1 MDLEYQKRLVSYLF
15 NDRKAISL
23 ASNIDKGIVD
33 DPALGELIGVWKS
46 YVLKY
51 RRSPDE
57 IIVRRIIDREA
68 ENQKDLD
75 QETVDDLKMTLKSVV
90 SLEYDDLQRQDVI
103 QYTKKRFIDSMTNE
117 LIKGRASMSSEKLVE
132 KTRSLIGR
140 FNLLGSTD
148 IEDSGI
154 FVVKDPK
161 KLHGSIPKGT
171 PTFIPQLNSVM
182 DAKGFFSPQNI
193 VLMAPPKGFKTGT
206 LLNLCKRWV
215 MRGKKIYYA
224 DWDNGLSVMKMKTQ
238 QCFLNK
244 TSEELK
250 EQDHMHT
257 LVQIMEK
264 IGRMTGGELRLD
276 EFQAKK
282 DTMADVDSRLEYL
295 KFEYGFEPDIIIYDY
310 IDLAGVSDRTINDR
324 REKIQHNYY
333 EAVNINKRRG
343 TFSITVSKV
352 KQSAFKKD
360 PIDLED
366 FGEDSEKA
374 YNAHAAFALVSTPDE
389 KKLGL
394 ARFQVVLQRQG
405 LPPELAP
412 QIPVFIDGGR
422 LQMEPIDE
430 TMIAQV
436 QNKKELQDL
445 IRKANENNKLI
456 SEEEE

>member
-1 MDLEYQKRLVSYLF
+1 MDLDYQKRIASFLF

-23 ASNIDKGIVD
+23 ASNIDSSIVD
-33 DPALGELIGVWKS
+33 DPALGELIKIWKH
-46 YVLKY
+46 YVTEY

-57 IIVRRIIDREA
+57 TIVRRIIDKEA

-75 QETVDDLKMTLKSVV
+75 QETIDDLKMTLSSIYRIDYDALQQKDVV
-90 SLEYDDLQRQDVI
+90 EYA
-103 QYTKKRFIDSMTNE
+103 KKRFIDQMTTE
-117 LIKGRASMSSEKLVE
+117 LIKGRATLSSEKLVE

-140 FNLLGSTD
+140 FNLLGSTA
-148 IEDSGI
+148 IEESGVFI
-154 FVVKDPK
+154 VKDPK
-161 KLHGSIPKGT
+161 KLHSSIPKGI

-206 LLNLCKRWV
+206 LLNFCKHWV

-224 DWDNGLSVMKMKTQ
+224 DWDNGLSV
-238 QCFLNK
+238 
-244 TSEELK
+244 
-250 EQDHMHT
+250 

-264 IGRMTGGELRLD
+264 IQRMTGGELRLD

-282 DTMADVDSRLEYL
+282 DSMTDVDSRLEYL

-310 IDLAGVSDRTINDR
+310 IDLAGVSDRDIKDR

-374 YNAHAAFALVSTPDE
+374 YNAHAAFALVSTPEE

-412 QIPVFIDGGR
+412 QIPVYIDGGR

-436 QNKKELQDL
+436 QSKKELQDL
-445 IRKANENNKLI
+445 IRKANQNNKLVKG
-456 SEEEE
+456 EEE